1 MGSEKLVLRQSIL
14 ETKPS
19 GLCVSLKIQEGLGVL
34 KGITGVFFF
43 FFCSSFPLYFN
54 LKYIFIYNAISKFG
68 SEIQQALCD

>member
-34 KGITGVFFF
+34 KRITGVFFF
-43 FFCSSFPLYFN
+43 FEAVSL
-54 LKYIFIYNAISKFG
+54 IF
-68 SEIQQALCD
+68 